1 MAIDTPIGP
10 AAVVHVDHPSS
21 VRIPGVGAPDAG
33 MSAAG
38 VRALPAPALI
48 RGLPL
53 LGSALELYRDPMP
66 LFVRGYQQHGPIF
79 RVRVPGREY
88 IVLAGPE
95 ATLFLAH
102 GGEEHLSSREIFAR
116 AMRELRTEHF
126 IAALDGAPHR
136 HQRAI
141 LKPALSREAIARYVP
156 AMARAAE
163 EIARRWRPGER
174 VVVKPAMQRLVTE
187 QMCRA
192 MTGRG
197 PGARFHDAV
206 IFAETLIGAGVAG
219 TWPAILLRRP
229 GYLAAKARVVT
240 LMRHIIAERR
250 ARHARHGV
258 PLEASDLL
266 DAILTA
272 HNEDGTPLTEIELV
286 VGAQLPYIAGMDTVA
301 ATCGFLLYAL
311 LRDPTL
317 LARVTAEVD
326 AAYASGGGLTLDA
339 LHRMPA
345 LHGAVLETLRR
356 YPVVSAAP
364 RVARHEIA
372 FEGHRIPAGANLLI
386 STTAAHFL
394 PQIFSDPYTFD
405 VDRYAPPRSEHRRP
419 GAFAPFAAGPHT
431 CVASGLA
438 ETVVAT
444 TAAALLHSVRL
455 LLDPPDYTLRTAV
468 NPLPGPARG
477 FTLRVVERREEA
489 GTTGGARPV
498 VRKVCAP

>member
-1 MAIDTPIGP
+1 MAIEPYIGP
-10 AAVVHVDHPSS
+10 VVAAAAAKTSAARVS
-21 VRIPGVGAPDAG
+21 DAG
-33 MSAAG
+33 AHWQPTDVPGAA
-38 VRALPAPALI
+38 APPLI

-53 LGSALELYRDPMP
+53 LGSALELYRDPTP
-66 LFVRGYQQHGPIF
+66 LFVRGYQRHGPIF

-88 IVLAGPE
+88 TVLAGPE
-95 ATLFLAH
+95 ATLFLVH
-102 GGEEHLSSREIFAR
+102 GDEEYLSSREIFAR
-116 AMRELRTEHF
+116 AMRQLGTQHF

-141 LKPALSREAIARYVP
+141 LKPALSHEAIARYVP
-156 AMARAAE
+156 VMARTAE
-163 EIARRWRPGER
+163 ELARRWRPGER
-174 VVVKPAMQRLVTE
+174 VAVKPAMQRLVTE

-206 IFAETLIGAGVAG
+206 VFAETLVGAGVAG

-229 GYLAAKARVVT
+229 GYLAAKARVVA
-240 LMRHIIAERR
+240 LMRQIIAERQ
-250 ARHARHGV
+250 ARLAGHGV
-258 PLEASDLL
+258 PHEAPDLL
-266 DAILTA
+266 DAILA
-272 HNEDGTPLTEIELV
+272 ARNEDGTPLTDVELV

-311 LRDPTL
+311 LKDPAL

-326 AAYASGGGLTLDA
+326 AAYASASGSLTLDA

-345 LHGAVLETLRR
+345 LHGAVMETLRR

-364 RVARHEIA
+364 RIARQAIVFA
-372 FEGHRIPAGANLLI
+372 GHRIPAGTNLLI

-394 PQIFSDPYTFD
+394 PEIFPDPYTFD
-405 VDRYAPPRSEHRRP
+405 VDRYAPPRNEHHHP
-419 GAFAPFAAGPHT
+419 GAFAPFASGPHT

-444 TAAALLHSVRL
+444 TIAALLHTTHLR
-455 LLDPPDYTLRTAV
+455 LDPPDYTLHTAV
-468 NPLPGPARG
+468 NPLPGPTRG
-477 FTLRVVERREEA
+477 FTLRVAERRGSA
-489 GTTGGARPV
+489 GDAQTL
-498 VRKVCAP
+498 VRRAASTA

>member
-1 MAIDTPIGP
+1 MAIEPYVGP
-10 AAVVHVDHPSS
+10 VVAEAAGKTSAARVSDA
-21 VRIPGVGAPDAG
+21 GAPEHPTTTAT
-33 MSAAG
+33 SAAPPL
-38 VRALPAPALI
+38 V

-66 LFVRGYQQHGPIF
+66 LFVRGYQRYGPIF
-79 RVRVPGREY
+79 RARVPGREY
-88 IVLAGPE
+88 TVLAGPE

-102 GGEEHLSSREIFAR
+102 GGEEYLSSREIFAR
-116 AMRELRTEHF
+116 AMRQLRTQHF
-126 IAALDGAPHR
+126 IAALDGASHR

-141 LKPALSREAIARYVP
+141 LKPALSHEAIIRYVP
-156 AMARAAE
+156 VMARTAE
-163 EIARRWRPGER
+163 ELARRWRPGER

-197 PGARFHDAV
+197 PGERFHDAV

-229 GYLAAKARVVT
+229 GYLAAKARVVA
-240 LMRHIIAERR
+240 LMRQIIAERQ
-250 ARHARHGV
+250 ARHASRGIPH
-258 PLEASDLL
+258 EALDLL

-272 HNEDGTPLTEIELV
+272 RNEDGTPLTDIELV

-311 LRDPTL
+311 LKDPGL

-326 AAYASGGGLTLDA
+326 AAYASGGSLTLDA
-339 LHRMPA
+339 LHCMPA
-345 LHGAVLETLRR
+345 LHGSVMETLRR

-364 RVARHEIA
+364 RVVRQEFDFA
-372 FEGHRIPAGANLLI
+372 GHRLPVGANLLI
-386 STTAAHFL
+386 STTTAHFL
-394 PQIFSDPYTFD
+394 PEIFPDPYAFD
-405 VDRYAPPRSEHRRP
+405 VDRYAPPRSEHHHP

-431 CVASGLA
+431 CVASGMA

-444 TAAALLHSVRL
+444 TIAAGLQAAAQVSRLCLCSGSRDSILGSQSRWFACSSTVLSSPPLH
-455 LLDPPDYTLRTAV
+455 
-468 NPLPGPARG
+468 
-477 FTLRVVERREEA
+477 
-489 GTTGGARPV
+489 
-498 VRKVCAP
+498 

>member
-1 MAIDTPIGP
+1 MAIGTGTAMVATATTDGAGRGLTETSRSRRDDDQVSELELPTP
-10 AAVVHVDHPSS
+10 VLVH
-21 VRIPGVGAPDAG
+21 
-33 MSAAG
+33 
-38 VRALPAPALI
+38 
-48 RGLPL
+48 GLPL

-102 GGEEHLSSREIFAR
+102 RGEEHLSSREIFAR

-126 IAALDGAPHR
+126 IAALDGAAHR

-156 AMARAAE
+156 VMAHTAE
-163 EIARRWRPGER
+163 DIAVCWRPGER
-174 VVVKPAMQRLVTE
+174 VRVKPAMQRLVTE

-197 PGARFHDAV
+197 PGPRFHDAV

-229 GYLAAKARVVT
+229 GYLAAKARVVA
-240 LMRHIIAERR
+240 LMRQIVAERR
-250 ARHARHGV
+250 ARHASGDGPAH
-258 PLEASDLL
+258 EAPDLL

-272 HNEDGTPLTEIELV
+272 RNEDGAPLTETELV

-301 ATCGFLLYAL
+301 ATCSFLLYAL
-311 LRDPTL
+311 LRDPAL

-326 AAYASGGGLTLDA
+326 AAYIGGNGKLTLDA

-364 RVARHEIA
+364 RVAKHEIV
-372 FEGHRIPAGANLLI
+372 FEGHRIPSGANLLI

-394 PQIFSDPYTFD
+394 PEFFPDPYAFD
-405 VDRYAPPRSEHRRP
+405 VDRYSPPRDEHRRP

-444 TAAALLHSVRL
+444 TIAALLHTLDLR
-455 LLDPPDYTLRTAV
+455 LDPPDYTLRTTV

-477 FTLRVVERREEA
+477 FTLRVA
-489 GTTGGARPV
+489 GQHITSYLTP
-498 VRKVCAP
+498 P

>member
-1 MAIDTPIGP
+1 MM
-10 AAVVHVDHPSS
+10 
-21 VRIPGVGAPDAG
+21 RAP
-33 MSAAG
+33 
-38 VRALPAPALI
+38 VLV

-66 LFVRGYQQHGPIF
+66 LFVRGYQQRGPIF

-156 AMARAAE
+156 VMARTAE

-206 IFAETLIGAGVAG
+206 TFAETLIGAGVAG

-229 GYLAAKARVVT
+229 GYLAAKARVVA
-240 LMRHIIAERR
+240 LMRHIVAERR
-250 ARHARHGV
+250 ERHAVHGG
-258 PLEASDLL
+258 PSHETPDLL

-272 HNEDGTPLTEIELV
+272 RNEDGTPLSEIELV

-311 LRDPTL
+311 LRDPAL

-326 AAYASGGGLTLDA
+326 AAYAAYAGDGGGRLTLNA

-364 RVARHEIA
+364 RVARDEFA

-394 PQIFSDPYTFD
+394 PELFPDPYAFD
-405 VDRYAPPRSEHRRP
+405 VDRYVPPRSEHRRP
-419 GAFAPFAAGPHT
+419 GVFAPFAAGPHT

-444 TAAALLHSVRL
+444 TIAALLHSVRL
-455 LLDPPDYTLRTAV
+455 RLDPPDYTLRTAV
-468 NPLPGPARG
+468 NPLPGPTRG
-477 FTLRVVERREEA
+477 FALRVAERRGERGE
-489 GTTGGARPV
+489 TRPV
-498 VRKVCAP
+498 VRRAGG

>member
-1 MAIDTPIGP
+1 MASEPYVGP
-10 AAVVHVDHPSS
+10 VVAEAA
-21 VRIPGVGAPDAG
+21 GKT
-33 MSAAG
+33 SAA
-38 VRALPAPALI
+38 RPADTSARGQPTDVPGEATPPLV

-53 LGSALELYRDPMP
+53 LGSALVLYRDPMP
-66 LFVRGYQQHGPIF
+66 LFVRGYRQYGPIF

-88 IVLAGPE
+88 TVLAGPE

-102 GGEEHLSSREIFAR
+102 GGEEYLSSREIFAR
-116 AMRELRTEHF
+116 AMRQLGTQHF

-141 LKPALSREAIARYVP
+141 LKPALSHEAIIRYVP
-156 AMARAAE
+156 VMARTAE
-163 EIARRWRPGER
+163 ELARGWRPGAR
-174 VVVKPAMQRLVTE
+174 VAVKPAMQRLVTE

-206 IFAETLIGAGVAG
+206 VFAETLIGAGVAG

-229 GYLAAKARVVT
+229 GYLAAKARVVA
-240 LMRHIIAERR
+240 LMRQIIAERQ
-250 ARHARHGV
+250 ARYASGGV
-258 PLEASDLL
+258 PHEASDLL

-272 HNEDGTPLTEIELV
+272 RNEDGTPLTEVELV

-311 LRDPTL
+311 LKDPAL
-317 LARVTAEVD
+317 LERVTAEVD
-326 AAYASGGGLTLDA
+326 TAYASGSGRLTLDA

-345 LHGAVLETLRR
+345 LHGAVMETLRR

-364 RVARHEIA
+364 RVVREAIV
-372 FEGHRIPAGANLLI
+372 FEGHRIPAGTNLLI
-386 STTAAHFL
+386 STTTAHFL
-394 PQIFSDPYTFD
+394 PEIFPDPYAFD
-405 VDRYAPPRSEHRRP
+405 VDRYAPPRNEHHHP

-444 TAAALLHSVRL
+444 TIAALLHTTRL
-455 LLDPPDYTLRTAV
+455 RLDPPDYTLHTAV
-468 NPLPGPARG
+468 NPLPGPTRS
-477 FTLRVVERREEA
+477 FTLRVVERR
-489 GTTGGARPV
+489 GGAGGAPPL
-498 VRKVCAP
+498 VRRGSARSSA